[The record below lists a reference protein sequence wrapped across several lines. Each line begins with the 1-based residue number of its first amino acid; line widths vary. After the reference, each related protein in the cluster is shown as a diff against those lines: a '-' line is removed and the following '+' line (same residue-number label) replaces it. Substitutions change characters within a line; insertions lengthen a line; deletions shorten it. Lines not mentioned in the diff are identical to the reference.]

1 MSRDGERLCYKVKVW
16 LLSLHHIPVPVN
28 LVTMCGNL
36 FDPHH
41 TQKQLSWNAT
51 DTECE

>member
-1 MSRDGERLCYKVKVW
+1 MSRDDEGLCYKVKVW
-16 LLSLHHIPVPVN
+16 LLSLPHIPVPVN
-28 LVTMCGNL
+28 LTTMRGYL

-51 DTECE
+51 DTVGE